1 MTEMDNLTHIVNKV
15 KQAPWR
21 VQRQWIGLILLVL
34 VMVAMVASF
43 YISVNASAAISGRQ
57 IQLLMADIEND
68 KQENA
73 NMEAEL
79 ARLTAAEAMQSRAEA
94 LGFEPA
100 STDEITYVTVP
111 GFVEK
116 SPIDLSTQSS
126 SIPVSLI
133 KAEYKET
140 LFDWFT
146 RQMTASGEER

>member
-1 MTEMDNLTHIVNKV
+1 MDNLTHIVNKV

-34 VMVAMVASF
+34 VLVAMVAGI
-43 YISVNASAAISGRQ
+43 YINVNARAAISGRQ
-57 IQLLMADIEND
+57 IQLLTADIEDN

-73 NMEAEL
+73 DMETVL
-79 ARLTAAEAMQSRAEA
+79 AQLTASKSMQARAEA

-100 STDEITYVTVP
+100 STDEITYVAVA

-116 SPIDLSTQSS
+116 SPVDLSTQSQAS
-126 SIPVSLI
+126 PVSLI